1 MAGAMRLSGRCYPEA
16 SAKAPWSLSHLTSF
30 PAGPERT
37 TPRSAPCSAPGRSRS
52 LSSRLISSRRQ
63 PSAGGSVT
71 MCPGCF
77 CPVRL
82 PHSFVSRVE
91 LCPSRLHCST
101 DHQPGTRRH
110 GSSRACAS
118 VCVQSHLQIL
128 GV

>member
-52 LSSRLISSRRQ
+52 LSSRLVSSAVSRGF
-63 PSAGGSVT
+63 SYHVS
-71 MCPGCF
+71 PGYF

-82 PHSFVSRVE
+82 PHSFVSTVE
-91 LCPSRLHCST
+91 LTRSELE
-101 DHQPGTRRH
+101 GT
-110 GSSRACAS
+110 ALLVPVS
-118 VCVQSHLQIL
+118 VFSLTCKSLAFH
-128 GV
+128 